1 VLELLS
7 SFRHL
12 SANIVF
18 LDIMNPIQTLKKK
31 NDALKKQIREL
42 TNNFKM
48 MQDKM
53 AIKHGSA
60 TMPNANDV

>member
-1 VLELLS
+1 LELLS

-18 LDIMNPIQTLKKK
+18 LDIMNPIQTLKKEK
-31 NDALKKQIREL
+31 DTLKKQICEL
-42 TNNFKM
+42 INDFKM
-48 MQDKM
+48 TQDKM

-60 TMPNANDV
+60 TMPNLNDV